1 VRRGCEDK
9 MKEIIAIIRMKQ
21 IQKTKNALAGIDCP
35 SMTVNK
41 VLGRGKQRGLQLL
54 NPEIKPEEIEGR
66 EMRYIPKRMISI
78 IVDDERVDD
87 IVKAIVRVNRTGE
100 IGDGR
105 IFICPVED
113 AIRIRTDERGIKAI

>member
-1 VRRGCEDK
+1 
-9 MKEIIAIIRMKQ
+9 MKEIIAIIRMNK
-21 IQKTKNALAGIDCP
+21 IQKTKNALVGIGCP

-54 NPEIKPEEIEGR
+54 QPEINPEEIRGR

-78 IVDDERVDD
+78 IADDKWVDKIVRT
-87 IVKAIVRVNRTGE
+87 IVKVNRTGE

-105 IFICPVED
+105 IFICPIED
-113 AIRIRTDERGIKAI
+113 AIRIRTDERGIEALQ

>member
-1 VRRGCEDK
+1 
-9 MKEIIAIIRMKQ
+9 MKEIIAIIRMNK
-21 IQKTKNALAGIDCP
+21 IQKTKNALVGIDCP

-54 NPEIKPEEIEGR
+54 QQEINPEEINGR

-78 IVDDERVDD
+78 IVDDERVDKTVGT
-87 IVKAIVRVNRTGE
+87 IMKVNKTGE

-113 AIRIRTDERGIKAI
+113 AIRIRTDERGVKAIL